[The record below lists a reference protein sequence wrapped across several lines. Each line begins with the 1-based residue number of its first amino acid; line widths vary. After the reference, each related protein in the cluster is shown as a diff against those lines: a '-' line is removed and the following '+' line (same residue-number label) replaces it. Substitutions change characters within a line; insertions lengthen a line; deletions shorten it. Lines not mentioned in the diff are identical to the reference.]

1 MSGFQS
7 KRLMSRARIVLEYD
21 RTEAVD
27 SYLQWAG
34 TACFMAM
41 YTLMSLNM
49 YPWNIVAG
57 LCGGAF
63 YMAWS
68 VRVANKPQMVTNVVG
83 IAICAVGLYKAF
95 G

>member
-1 MSGFQS
+1 M
-7 KRLMSRARIVLEYD
+7 KLNDA
-21 RTEAVD
+21 
-27 SYLQWAG
+27 LQWAG

-57 LCGGAF
+57 LCGGAL

-68 VRVANKPQMVTNVVG
+68 VRVANRPQMVTNVVG
-83 IAICAVGLYKAF
+83 IAICAGGLFKAF